1 MIKHKLGL
9 LAEYIVA
16 FYYVLRLFLPIKH
29 RYKVHVGEIDLIMKR
44 LNQIVFIEVKAR
56 KSGLQEN
63 IITLKQQQR
72 ITRAAE
78 LFLAQHLEYKHCNI
92 RFDLV
97 VVAPYSLPKIIK
109 NAW

>member
-1 MIKHKLGL
+1 MIKHKFGL

-16 FYYVLRLFLPIKH
+16 FYYLLHFFLPIKH
-29 RYKVHVGEIDLIMKR
+29 RYKVPVGEIDLIMKR
-44 LNQIVFIEVKAR
+44 LGQLVFIEVKAR
-56 KSGLQEN
+56 KSEMDEN

-78 LFLAQHLEYKHCNI
+78 HFLARHPEYNNCHI

-97 VVAPYSLPKIIK
+97 VVKPYSLPKIIK